1 MSATESIK
9 CSNNCFF
16 SLIETKIAEGKSV
29 KFRVKGNSMYPFL
42 RDGYDLVILEKCST
56 DSLKPMDVILFRY
69 RGIYI
74 LHRIIKRD
82 GVRLLIQGDGV
93 ISAIEQC
100 TVDDVVGKVVKVC
113 RSSGKTISVDS
124 KRWILL
130 SRLWRCSKIIRVLGL
145 KLNSFRCYEWQLC
158 CTKGT
163 LCVYEEQLSLLRK
176 MSSLIM

>member
-42 RDGYDLVILEKCST
+42 RDGNDLVILEKCST

-74 LHRIIKRD
+74 LHRIIKRE
-82 GVRLLIQGDGV
+82 GMRLLIQGDGV

-100 TVDDVVGKVVKVC
+100 TVDDVIGKVVKVR

-124 KRWILL
+124 WRWILL
-130 SRLWRCSKIIRVLGL
+130 SRLWRCSEIIRVLFL
-145 KLNSFRCYEWQLC
+145 KLNSFAVRKTRVACRKSSFTA
-158 CTKGT
+158 TK
-163 LCVYEEQLSLLRK
+163 YR
-176 MSSLIM
+176 